1 MSDDILQGAGKEPL
15 TASGDLQTLGSS
27 TLCRLIEEMIRMR
40 GRNEAQHKL
49 FESTLTKVRD
59 EMKSSFNSFAA
70 DTQRAYQQLRQ
81 DVQGEKKH
89 NLTLLMTLLELSV
102 ELEHLTNVR
111 PDLDDRDAVGRWAE
125 AVGVQS
131 RKIKAALKQHGVV
144 EYNAQVGSPY
154 NPALHERV
162 GSARFEGLGPL
173 LVGEQ
178 KEPGYAS
185 SMSDFKLVRA
195 KVIVSE

>member
-1 MSDDILQGAGKEPL
+1 M
-15 TASGDLQTLGSS
+15 
-27 TLCRLIEEMIRMR
+27 
-40 GRNEAQHKL
+40 
-49 FESTLTKVRD
+49 
-59 EMKSSFNSFAA
+59 
-70 DTQRAYQQLRQ
+70 
-81 DVQGEKKH
+81 
-89 NLTLLMTLLELSV
+89 
-102 ELEHLTNVR
+102 
-111 PDLDDRDAVGRWAE
+111 
-125 AVGVQS
+125 QS
-131 RKIKAALKQHGVV
+131 RKVKALLKQHGVV
-144 EYNAQVGSPY
+144 EYNVQIGSPY